1 MIRFDN
7 VTKVFDDVPV
17 IKEMSFEINTP
28 GTYVVTGNSG
38 AGKTTLLKMIL
49 GLEAPDSGTV
59 SVDDVINGGVL
70 WQEDRLFE
78 SFTAIQNI
86 MAVLSREKRN
96 IGEEEVRKELSE
108 LLSSDLLDK
117 PVKMLSGGEKRRVAI
132 VRACIT
138 AEKVL
143 ILDEPLTGLD
153 EKSCENVKKYIFDRS
168 KDKILI
174 VTDHDGKHFEGKYLT
189 I

>member
-7 VTKVFDDVPV
+7 VTKVFDDIPV

-59 SVDDVINGGVL
+59 SVDDVVNGGVL

-86 MAVLSREKRN
+86 VAVTNGRFSEKEIRE
-96 IGEEEVRKELSE
+96 ELSK
-108 LLSSDLLDK
+108 LLSQDLLDK

-138 AEKVL
+138 APNVL

-153 EKSCENVKKYIFDRS
+153 EMSIKNVKKYIS
-168 KDKILI
+168 EKAKNKILI
-174 VTDHDGKHFEGKYLT
+174 VTDHDGKNFEGKYLT